1 MAKIILNEDAQ
12 NQLTEIINQLP
23 ISHINQAQK
32 IMKILN
38 DSVEQEVPK
47 EELK

>member
-12 NQLTEIINQLP
+12 DRLTEIINQLP
-23 ISHINQAQK
+23 ISHLNQAQK

-38 DSVEQEVPK
+38 ENVEQEVTKK
-47 EELK
+47 ESK